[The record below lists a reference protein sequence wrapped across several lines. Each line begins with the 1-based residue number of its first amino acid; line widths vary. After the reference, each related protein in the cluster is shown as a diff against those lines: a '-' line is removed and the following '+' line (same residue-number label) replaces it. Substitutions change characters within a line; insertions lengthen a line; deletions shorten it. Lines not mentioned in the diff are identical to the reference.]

1 MTQVNIKRLDSLTHN
16 DTAATKLLNDNFQAV
31 KKALEDSLS
40 RSYTEPNY
48 MDTNLDMNSKRIINV
63 ADPVEASDI
72 VNKGYVDDVIGNAA
86 DYAKAAEISASQARS
101 YAEIAKVNADTISLN
116 LLNNYY
122 TKTEVDAK
130 VKADIDAT
138 KAEFNTKIG
147 NIDKVLDEINGEV
160 I

>member
-1 MTQVNIKRLDSLTHN
+1 MTQVNIKKLDSLTHN

-40 RSYTEPNY
+40 RKGEAPNY
-48 MDTNLDMNSKRIINV
+48 MDADLDMNSKKIINV
-63 ADPVEASDI
+63 ADPIGPRDI

-101 YAEIAKVNADTISLN
+101 YAEIARINADTLNRN

-122 TKTEVDAK
+122 TKSEVD
-130 VKADIDAT
+130 V
-138 KAEFNTKIG
+138 KIG
-147 NIDKVLDEINGEV
+147 NIDEVLDNINGEV